1 MPLIEELERRKQL
14 LTTNV
19 VKLERH
25 MYSPEQNKLHLKNG
39 VTYNVAGIT
48 DLDAAIH
55 RVFISVQ
62 WLQLT
67 DNLIENEE
75 ISK

>member
-25 MYSPEQNKLHLKNG
+25 MYSLEQNKLHLKNG
-39 VTYNVAGIT
+39 ATYKVPGIT
-48 DLDAAIH
+48 DLDTAIH
-55 RVFISVQ
+55 KVFISVQ
-62 WLQLT
+62 WLQLKE
-67 DNLIENEE
+67 NLIENEE

>member
-1 MPLIEELERRKQL
+1 MNLEELKRRKKL
-14 LTTNV
+14 LTDNV

-55 RVFISVQ
+55 KVFISVQ
-62 WLQLT
+62 WLTLKE
-67 DNLIENEE
+67 NLIKHE
-75 ISK
+75 SK